1 VTNDRV
7 HGEQLAGA
15 RLLVAYIGEGDQL
28 DHVGRAAVRLA
39 GEHGARVILYD
50 RDAASAFSDPLPNQW
65 ASKGE
70 GSQFSDPLSDQELV
84 KLGREP
90 LARQVTAA
98 RDQGV
103 DAWAWLPQKHGTD
116 ELVEYARRHGA
127 DAILLPADLD
137 EPGLA
142 ERLKGET
149 VEAAVDAVEEAPT
162 GIAVLLVSPDGTTS
176 LAAGRL

>member
-1 VTNDRV
+1 MNDRLD
-7 HGEQLAGA
+7 EQELAGA
-15 RLLVAYIGEGDQL
+15 RLLVAYTSEGDDL

-70 GSQFSDPLSDQELV
+70 GTQFSDPLSDEELV

-98 RDQGV
+98 REQGV
-103 DAWAWLPQKHGTD
+103 DAWAWLPEKHGTD
-116 ELVEYARRHGA
+116 ELVSYARRHGA
-127 DAILLPADLD
+127 DAILLPEDLD

-149 VEAAVDAVEEAPT
+149 VSAAVDAVEEAPN
-162 GIAVLLVSPDGTTS
+162 GIAVLLVRPDGSTS

>member
-1 VTNDRV
+1 LDERL
-7 HGEQLAGA
+7 HRRDLAGT
-15 RLLVAYIGEGDQL
+15 RLLVAYTGEGDDL
-28 DHVGRAAVRLA
+28 DHVGRAAVRVA

-50 RDAASAFSDPLPNQW
+50 REAASVFSDPRPNQW
-65 ASKGE
+65 GSQGE
-70 GSQFSDPLSDQELV
+70 GAQFGDPLSDQELI

-98 RDQGV
+98 RTEGV
-103 DAWAWLPQKHGTD
+103 DAWAWLPEKHGTD
-116 ELVEYARRHGA
+116 DLVSYARRHGA
-127 DAILLPADLD
+127 DLILLPEDLD

-149 VEAAVDAVEEAPT
+149 VSAAVDAVQDAPA
-162 GIAVLLVSPDGTTS
+162 GIAVLLVAPDGATR